1 MTVNIHLTFKNFKI
15 TRILKASPKISDN
28 PEFSLIPAKNLKL
41 NLTLLPGMEE
51 KLATLPF
58 CGKF

>member
-15 TRILKASPKISDN
+15 TRILKASPDH